1 MMAQFPVLLG
11 SAFILGSA
19 ANAVAATV
27 PGSADPWL
35 AGMPNGAT
43 ASYDYFNGGYD
54 TAPAQSPTQVTEVP
68 ITAGAEFTF
77 TASGLVSR
85 GIPSSSGPDGHTND
99 LASHYAGPE
108 NGIASLTAPF
118 EALVGVFLGSDEPDS
133 TPAPPA
139 LDFSTEASRNYS
151 VLSPQLKQPFF
162 IGDGLTT
169 NGTVQ
174 RVVAPAGATRLF
186 LGTMDLYGWANNTG
200 SFSVSVGQGPLLS
213 IRFSEV
219 EICWPSQSN
228 RTYQVQ
234 YNSGLSNSAW
244 MNLGP
249 PVQATNTTQCV
260 RDPLLLTEPRR
271 FYRVL
276 QL

>member
-1 MMAQFPVLLG
+1 MMGQLPVLLG
-11 SAFILGSA
+11 SAFILGSV

-85 GIPSSSGPDGHTND
+85 GIPSSSGPDGHTTD
-99 LASHYAGPE
+99 L
-108 NGIASLTAPF
+108 LTAPF
-118 EALVGVFLGSDEPDS
+118 EALVGVFLGPDQPDS
-133 TPAPPA
+133 APAPPA
-139 LDFSTEASRNYS
+139 LDFSTETSRNYS

-234 YNSGLSNSAW
+234 YNSALSNSAW

-249 PVQATNTTQCV
+249 PIQATNTTQCV
-260 RDPLLLTEPRR
+260 RDPVLLTEPRR

-276 QL
+276 ES

>member
-1 MMAQFPVLLG
+1 MMPRLPVLLG
-11 SAFILGSA
+11 SVLILGSA

-35 AGMPNGAT
+35 AGMSNGAT
-43 ASYDYFNGGYD
+43 ASYDYYNGGYD
-54 TAPAQSPTQVTEVP
+54 TAPAQSPIQVTEVP

-77 TASGLVSR
+77 TATGLVSR
-85 GIPSSSGPDGHTND
+85 GIPSSSGPDGHTTD
-99 LASHYAGPE
+99 IASHYAGAE
-108 NGIASLTAPF
+108 NGIADLTAPF
-118 EALVGVFLGSDEPDS
+118 EALVGVFLGPDQPDS

-139 LDFSTEASRNYS
+139 LDFSTVASRNYS

-174 RVVAPAGATRLF
+174 RIVAPAGATRLF

-200 SFSVSVGQGPLLS
+200 SFSVSVGQGPLLT

-244 MNLGP
+244 TNLGP
-249 PVQATNTTQCV
+249 PVQATNSTQCV
-260 RDPLLLTEPRR
+260 RDPILLTEPRR